1 MLFKKRNL
9 ITITVP
15 KIFLSSYL
23 IFRQSDFL
31 SYSFCYNFNHLTDY
45 RNFFHK
51 INSNNSYSNSSNSYS
66 INTSLQSSQSNSYST
81 NTNSQSNHTN
91 TNSNHTNTNTNFEKN
106 SFRIKNMIHYDLIV
120 LGGGPAGMAAAKEA
134 SRLGKRTVLFDYVTP
149 SARGTSWGVGGT
161 CVNVGCIPKKLM
173 HYASL
178 LRSSNYDK
186 FQYGLTNTQELTPIN
201 WNKLIQTI
209 QNYIKM
215 LNFSYRSSLLT
226 SGVDYINAFG
236 ILKHNKIIEYNLNNE
251 IKYVSG
257 DKIIIAIGERP
268 YIPSDVEGANE
279 YAITSDDLFQLNTN
293 PGKTLIVG
301 ASYVAL
307 ECAGFLTGLGY
318 NVDVSVRSILLRGF
332 DRQCVKKVEEL
343 MEASGVLFLYH
354 KLPIKIEKHNQ
365 QLKVTFNDQSVNYY
379 DTVLYA
385 IGRIPSQ
392 YTQHLKEVGIEFD
405 GNGNILVT
413 NEETNI
419 KDIYAVGDIVSKVP
433 KLAPVAIKSSELLIQ
448 RLYSNNNTQMNYENV
463 PKCVYT
469 PFEYSSCGLTEEEAI
484 EKYGEDNLEIYLKE
498 YNNLEI
504 SPVHRINKKTND
516 EFDYPMTCLSKVIC
530 LKDGKIIGMHF
541 VGPNAGEI
549 MQGFSVLLTL
559 NAKKSDL
566 DKTVGIHPTDAES
579 FVNLTVT
586 KSSGKSWIA
595 TGGCAGGKCG

>member
-51 INSNNSYSNSSNSYS
+51 INSNNSYS
-66 INTSLQSSQSNSYST
+66 INTSLQSNNTNLQSSHSNSYS
-81 NTNSQSNHTN
+81 TNSQSNHTN
-91 TNSNHTNTNTNFEKN
+91 SNSNSNTNTNFEKN
-106 SFRIKNMIHYDLIV
+106 SYRIKNMIHYDLIV

-201 WNKLIQTI
+201 WNKLIQ
-209 QNYIKM
+209 
-215 LNFSYRSSLLT
+215 
-226 SGVDYINAFG
+226 
-236 ILKHNKIIEYNLNNE
+236 
-251 IKYVSG
+251 YVSG

-530 LKDGKIIGMHF
+530 LKDGKIIGMHY